1 MDLDVGKYTTT
12 QEIFLSKVGIGNSY
26 SEDTQVQVEPFF
38 VRMIHHHE
46 FCLLAGKTRHPVCVY
61 QTELALLCVHE
72 QAAVNDTRLR
82 SRSTHQTDPGI
93 NCPSKELKLFD
104 CR

>member
-26 SEDTQVQVEPFF
+26 SEDTQIQVEPFF
-38 VRMIHHHE
+38 VRMIHHYE
-46 FCLLAGKTRHPVCVY
+46 FCLLAGKTRHPVCLY
-61 QTELALLCVHE
+61 QAELALLCVHL
-72 QAAVNDTRLR
+72 QAAFNDPRLR
-82 SRSTHQTDPGI
+82 SRSPHKIDPGK
-93 NCPSKELKLFD
+93 NCPSVRLKLFD